1 MITKYQMAQPIALA
15 VFALGPFQRVSQKLT
30 METTG
35 TPIALEFNSVPA
47 RVAAVKDD
55 FILAELGNAVR
66 YFASMF
72 GAYPYPTF
80 GAAFHPYPFGQGFP
94 TLLMIPPTDVAAHGV
109 YAFLAHE
116 TAHQWWGNIVA
127 WRSYRD
133 QWLSEGFAEYSGA
146 MYAERRDE
154 KKDAAVT
161 FLKQM
166 RESLLNPPRTGLGV
180 GRGRLNDIGPII
192 LGARLNSSQSV
203 GAYQALI
210 YNKGALVLRMLHF
223 LLTNPNTGDDRAFT
237 AMMTDFV
244 ERHRNGTASTDDFR
258 KVAGEHFAKSPI
270 AQKFG
275 LKDLDWFFYQWVNR
289 TELPSYQLEYELKSQ
304 PDGSIL
310 ASGTIRQD
318 NVPADWFMPLP
329 ILFTFDNN
337 QTARPVV
344 RAAGASTTFE
354 LKLPAKP
361 KKVELDPTN
370 WILSEKTSS
379 KAK

>member
-1 MITKYQMAQPIALA
+1 
-15 VFALGPFQRVSQKLT
+15 
-30 METTG
+30 
-35 TPIALEFNSVPA
+35 
-47 RVAAVKDD
+47 
-55 FILAELGNAVR
+55 
-66 YFASMF
+66 MF
-72 GAYPYPTF
+72 GTYPYPVF
-80 GAAFHPYPFGQGFP
+80 GAAFHPYAFGQGFP
-94 TLLMIPPTDVAAHGV
+94 TLLMIPPADVATHGA

-146 MYAERRDE
+146 MYAERRDD
-154 KKDAAVT
+154 KKEAAVA

-166 RESLLNPPRTGLGV
+166 RESLLNTPRTGLGI
-180 GRGRLNDIGPII
+180 GRGRLNDIGPIV
-192 LGARLNSSQSV
+192 LGRRLNSSRSL

-223 LLTNPNTGDDRAFT
+223 LLTNPNTGDDRPFT

-258 KVAGEHFAKSPI
+258 KVAAEHFAKSPI
-270 AQKFG
+270 GQKFG
-275 LKDLDWFFYQWVNR
+275 LKDLDWFFSQWVNR
-289 TELPSYQLEYELKSQ
+289 TDLPSYQLEYELKPQ
-304 PDGSIL
+304 PDGSVM

-344 RAAGASTTFE
+344 RAVGASTTFE
-354 LKLPAKP
+354 LKLPARP

-370 WILSEKTSS
+370 WILSEKTNTR
-379 KAK
+379 AK